1 MNHTNNARVGDKTNI
16 MDLIIE
22 EVPVFRLMGVSV
34 AKGIIQHF
42 RQTKI
47 KSIYMNTIYMFQ
59 AWKKNYN
66 T

>member
-1 MNHTNNARVGDKTNI
+1 

-59 AWKKNYN
+59 AWKKTITLN
-66 T
+66 